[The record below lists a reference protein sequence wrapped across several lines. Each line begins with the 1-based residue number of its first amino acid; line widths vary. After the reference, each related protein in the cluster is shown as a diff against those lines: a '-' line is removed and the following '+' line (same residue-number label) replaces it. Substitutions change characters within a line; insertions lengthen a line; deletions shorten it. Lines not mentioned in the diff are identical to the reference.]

1 MTTIAKDFAMIA
13 AGTLYFV
20 LAYYLTVSE
29 MTELFSI
36 ERMNRVN
43 AKFDRDKLLA
53 FNTDV
58 NEMMLN
64 LV

>member
-1 MTTIAKDFAMIA
+1 MTTIARDFAMIA

-20 LAYYLTVSE
+20 LAYYLTMSE
-29 MTELFSI
+29 LTGL
-36 ERMNRVN
+36 
-43 AKFDRDKLLA
+43 
-53 FNTDV
+53 